1 MSYTLTRALPSYTIT
16 RALPSYTLPSRAL
29 HLIREYSR
37 PLTRPDWRQSK
48 PIISTYRLYLIIKYV
63 MYVPIITPK
72 NLLHSMILYN
82 IGETEW
88 YYAYVYIKF
97 YGLNIYL
104 HEYTDHNMLKADSIE
119 DAISHFSCS

>member
-1 MSYTLTRALPSYTIT
+1 MSLTRALPC
-16 RALPSYTLPSRAL
+16 RALPCRAL
-29 HLIREYSR
+29 YLIHEYSR
-37 PLTRPDWRQSK
+37 PLTRPDWRKSK

-97 YGLNIYL
+97 YGLNIYMY
-104 HEYTDHNMLKADSIE
+104 EYTDHNMLKADGIE

>member
-1 MSYTLTRALPSYTIT
+1 M
-16 RALPSYTLPSRAL
+16 SYTLPSRAL
-29 HLIREYSR
+29 QIIREYSR
-37 PLTRPDWRQSK
+37 PLTRPDWRKSK

-97 YGLNIYL
+97 YGLNIYM
-104 HEYTDHNMLKADSIE
+104 HEYTDHNMLKADGIE